1 MNETPA
7 ALLPEAVLL
16 AGAVLV
22 LLTGSFVP
30 RRSQWITRAMTAAT
44 LLLSLVL
51 TVVAA
56 PRDDVVVYDGLW
68 AVDGVMTV
76 ARLVV
81 LSATLLVL
89 CLGVPQL
96 RDDKRET
103 EFMVLLLL
111 GALGS
116 LAMAGASDL
125 MLLAV
130 AYLLA
135 SIPLYALAG
144 FGRDRRGTE
153 AALKLYLLGAFL
165 GIALLLGVTMLYG
178 VGGATTYGVLEQ
190 GLRTAPRAP
199 VALGVV
205 CLLAGLAF
213 KVGAV
218 PGHFWVPDVAEGTR
232 TPAAAFATTVPKVG
246 GLLAAY
252 RLLDAVPTSVVD
264 WPLLVAVLAALT
276 MTLGNL
282 AAFAQDSPR
291 RLLGWSTVSQAG
303 YLLMAVAVAGRAEQA
318 LPALLLYLGAYA
330 VTNLGA
336 FAVVACVEDRETL
349 ESYRGLARSRPVVAV
364 SLAVCLLGLVGTPP
378 TSVFV
383 GKVVVFAA
391 AADGGFTWLLVVGAV
406 NTVASLFYY
415 LRWLAPVFAAGTSAA
430 GTSAAG
436 TSPDVAGRVVRGWP
450 ELAAV
455 SAAVTSVALG
465 LLAGP
470 ALDLATTPLLR

>member
-22 LLTGSFVP
+22 LLTGSFVA
-30 RRSQWITRAMTAAT
+30 RRSQWITRVMTALT
-44 LLLSLVL
+44 LVLGLVL
-51 TVVAA
+51 TVAAA

-68 AVDGVMTV
+68 AVDGVTTV

-81 LSATLLVL
+81 LSATLLAL
-89 CLGVPQL
+89 CLGIPAL

-165 GIALLLGVTMLYG
+165 GITLLLGVTMLYG
-178 VGGATTYGVLEQ
+178 VGGATTYEALEQ
-190 GLRTAPRAP
+190 GLQTAPRAP

-336 FAVVACVEDRETL
+336 FAVVACLEDRETL

-415 LRWLAPVFAAGTSAA
+415 LRWLAPVFAAGTAPGETGPA
-430 GTSAAG
+430 E
-436 TSPDVAGRVVRGWP
+436 RGWP